1 MIPRFSATGAVAA
14 ALAFAVV
21 SAGSLVALERPGAAR
36 ETAQAPQAPQARQ
49 ALQKFVPPRTA
60 DGQPDLQGIWRV
72 WNLARY
78 DVEPHPASYGVPAG
92 LGVIVDPPDGRI
104 PYKPWALERKK
115 ENFAKSRITF
125 PYDPLKNADPV
136 ARCYIPG
143 VPRITYL
150 GWPFEIVQSKDF
162 VGIVYEWMHIR
173 RMIPLTNRPV
183 PEGIDFWGGL
193 SRGRWDGN
201 SLIVKVT
208 NLSDWTWFDM
218 AGNFHSNAAQVE
230 ERYTLS
236 APDTIDYEV
245 TITDPDVFTRPWKM
259 RMAIQRQRDARLL
272 EYECHELLEQSGV
285 PPTWERD
292 WDKPLVIPK
301 E

>member
-14 ALAFAVV
+14 ALVV
-21 SAGSLVALERPGAAR
+21 AAMSAGSFALEAPDAALQALQVR
-36 ETAQAPQAPQARQ
+36 QAPQAPQ
-49 ALQKFVPPRTA
+49 KFAPPRTA

-201 SLIVKVT
+201 SLVVKVT

>member
-1 MIPRFSATGAVAA
+1 MVR
-14 ALAFAVV
+14 
-21 SAGSLVALERPGAAR
+21 R
-36 ETAQAPQAPQARQ
+36 E
-49 ALQKFVPPRTA
+49 PPRRSRTLRLALPMVNPICRESGACGISHATTSNPILRRTA
-60 DGQPDLQGIWRV
+60 CRRASVSSWIRRTDASPTSRGRSR
-72 WNLARY
+72 ARK
-78 DVEPHPASYGVPAG
+78 
-92 LGVIVDPPDGRI
+92 RT
-104 PYKPWALERKK
+104 
-115 ENFAKSRITF
+115 SRTAESRF
-125 PYDPLKNADPV
+125 RTTRSQNADPL

-201 SLIVKVT
+201 SLVVKVT

-218 AGNFHSNAAQVE
+218 AGNFHSNAAQIE
-230 ERYTLS
+230 ERYTRIG
-236 APDTIDYEV
+236 PDTIDYEV
-245 TITDPDVFTRPWKM
+245 TIADPDVFARPWKM
-259 RMAIQRQRDARLL
+259 RMPIQRQPDARLL

-285 PPTWERD
+285 PLTWERD
-292 WDKPLVIPK
+292 WDKPMVIPK